1 MELFVISSRVQI
13 WASSHGVTG
22 DINSNTN
29 KFHDTK
35 RMKGLAEFVFQ
46 KKQSEPRLAVNHK
59 YLLRDKISLH
69 WSTLNAIK
77 LNK

>member
-1 MELFVISSRVQI
+1 MSLAPGSRYEPQVTESPAILTQI
-13 WASSHGVTG
+13 QT
-22 DINSNTN
+22 NSMTR
-29 KFHDTK
+29 K